1 MRVTR
6 SLVGLG
12 VVVAAAAVGGG
23 ACGGSG
29 YQFVQN
35 EDLGV
40 YAKLPGDWKIYDEH
54 DLFPDDSDRQLERR
68 SQLMWLRTFDG
79 SDDPS
84 AEASTR
90 AGDADPT
97 GAVQVRA
104 LTPDEREQ
112 INLSALRG
120 LGNPQGDP
128 VAAARANVPVQV
140 LANDPVKFDGGYH
153 GVHVV
158 FAVAGSGGDLVVTDR
173 TVLLDADSTTMF
185 VFQVACAEDC
195 YLETHKDEIADIVD
209 SWTIQENDT

>member
-12 VVVAAAAVGGG
+12 AVVVAVGAG

-35 EDLGV
+35 DDLGV
-40 YAKLPGDWKIYDEH
+40 YAKLPGDWEIYDEQ
-54 DLFPDDSDRQLERR
+54 DLFPEDSDTQLERR
-68 SQLMWLRTFDG
+68 RQGMWVRTFDG

-84 AEASTR
+84 AEASTSP
-90 AGDADPT
+90 GKGDPT
-97 GAVQVRA
+97 GIVQVRA
-104 LTPDEREQ
+104 LAPDEREQ

-120 LGNPQGDP
+120 LGNPQADP

-140 LANDPVKFDGGYH
+140 LEDEPVEFDGGYH
-153 GVHVV
+153 GVHTV
-158 FAVAGSGGDLVVTDR
+158 FAVTPEGGDDLVVTDR
-173 TVLLDADSTTMF
+173 TVLLDAASTTMF

-209 SWTIQENDT
+209 SWTIQENES

>member
-12 VVVAAAAVGGG
+12 AVVAAAAVAGG

-35 EDLGV
+35 DDLGV
-40 YAKLPGDWKIYDEH
+40 YAKLPGDWEIYDEH

-68 SQLMWLRTFDG
+68 SQGLWLRTFDG

-84 AEASTR
+84 VEASKS
-90 AGDADPT
+90 AGGADPT

-158 FAVAGSGGDLVVTDR
+158 FAVAGAGGDLVITDR

-185 VFQVACAEDC
+185 AFQVACAEDC

>member
-1 MRVTR
+1 
-6 SLVGLG
+6 VGL
-12 VVVAAAAVGGG
+12 AAVVGAAVGG

-29 YQFVQN
+29 YQFVKN
-35 EDLGV
+35 DDLGV
-40 YAKLPGDWKIYDEH
+40 YAKLPGDWTIYDEH
-54 DLFPDDSDRQLERR
+54 DLFPDESERALERR
-68 SQLMWLRTFDG
+68 SQGLWIRSFDG

-90 AGDADPT
+90 AGDTDPT
-97 GAVQVRA
+97 GVVQVLA
-104 LTPDEREQ
+104 LAPDEREQ

-158 FAVAGSGGDLVVTDR
+158 FAVAGEGGDLVVTDR
-173 TVLLDADSTTMF
+173 TVLLDADSATMF

-195 YLETHKDEIADIVD
+195 YLGTHKDEIADIVD

>member
-6 SLVGLG
+6 SLVGLAA
-12 VVVAAAAVGGG
+12 VVGAAVGGG

-29 YQFVQN
+29 YQFVKN
-35 EDLGV
+35 DDLGV

-54 DLFPDDSDRQLERR
+54 DLFPDESERALERR
-68 SQLMWLRTFDG
+68 SQGLWIRSFDG

-90 AGDADPT
+90 AGDTDPT
-97 GAVQVRA
+97 GVVQVLA
-104 LTPDEREQ
+104 LAPDEREQ

-158 FAVAGSGGDLVVTDR
+158 FAVAGEGGDLVVTDR
-173 TVLLDADSTTMF
+173 TVLLDADSSTMF

-195 YLETHKDEIADIVD
+195 YLGTHKDEIADIVD
-209 SWTIQENDT
+209 SWTIQENET

>member
-1 MRVTR
+1 MRVAR

-12 VVVAAAAVGGG
+12 VVTSVGAG

-40 YAKLPGDWKIYDEH
+40 YAKLPGDWEIYDER
-54 DLFPDDSDRQLERR
+54 DLFPDDSKSELERR
-68 SQLMWLRTFDG
+68 AQAMWVRTFDG

-84 AEASTR
+84 PEASTSP
-90 AGDADPT
+90 GGSDPT
-97 GAVQVRA
+97 GVVQVRT
-104 LTPDEREQ
+104 LTRDEREQ

-120 LGNPQGDP
+120 LGNPQADP

-140 LANDPVKFDGGYH
+140 LIDEPVEFDGGFH
-153 GVHVV
+153 GVHTV
-158 FAVAGSGGDLVVTDR
+158 FAVSPQEGGDLVVTDR
-173 TVLLDADSTTMF
+173 TVLLDSAGTTMF
-185 VFQVACAEDC
+185 AFQVACAEDC

-209 SWTIQENDT
+209 SWTIQEVDS